1 MEAIRFDNSTDNLL
15 ITMRSEDFTADT
27 AITSLTVCAWF
38 LVHTIGAQ
46 RWSASVDQP
55 LVYQPL
61 VYYYSHNGS
70 EILYLELP
78 TRDSG
83 VVSFTIDEE
92 PVIKHVSTGDR
103 DHSSYLTVVDL
114 VYSIGVCVA

>member
-27 AITSLTVCAWF
+27 VITSLTVCAWF

-46 RWSASVDQP
+46 RQSASV
-55 LVYQPL
+55 VQPL
-61 VYYYSHNGS
+61 VYYYSRDGS
-70 EILYLELP
+70 KILYLQLP

-83 VVSFTIDEE
+83 VVSFTINEE
-92 PVIKHVSTGDR
+92 PASQPAIKHVSTGDR
-103 DHSSYLTVVDL
+103 DHSSYLTVDAL
-114 VYSIGVCVA
+114 VYIIGVCVA